1 MRRAREGDEGRDGCA
16 HVTVHVC
23 ARTRL
28 RYMYFVMAFAT
39 LCVYGSPQRE
49 LTPHFFRSIHF
60 RSDFLAFLD
69 HAVSRHYSRYI
80 GGA

>member
-49 LTPHFFRSIHF
+49 LSPHFFRSIHF
-60 RSDFLAFLD
+60 FLAFLD
-69 HAVSRHYSRYI
+69 PMLDAVSRHYSRYI